1 MATLPAVDA
10 NEYIKT
16 DCTGAAL
23 TPLMQA
29 ILNERRKELYLEGD
43 RFFELK
49 RNGRPAIWSVYQG
62 LKYTTEKFMY
72 TFPLPPADLQVNP
85 GLIQNPGY
93 TEVFYN

>member
-1 MATLPAVDA
+1 MGTLPPVDA
-10 NEYIKT
+10 DENIKV

-49 RNGRPAIWSVYQG
+49 RNGRPEFWATSNG

-85 GLIQNPGY
+85 GLVQNPGY
-93 TEVFYN
+93 TEVLYN